1 MAGTEF
7 MANAATANAAP
18 VSAAKET
25 KSGKVGDTIVTVIL
39 ILCVILAIV
48 CSYTAYTT
56 KVGSGVPSIFGYR
69 PFSVQ
74 SDSMLPFFAKGD
86 LVIDKAVKDPSEL
99 EIDDVITFWTVING
113 QKVLN
118 THRIVD
124 IADYGSYL
132 FFQTKG
138 DNNATPDTT
147 GVHQNDIVGVYKT
160 HIKGLGSVLD
170 FLQTGKGF
178 FICIVVPMI
187 IFFVFELISF
197 IKVLMAYNAEKVR
210 LQIQQEAAAQ
220 AAILAAAQGVAAPA
234 PAPVA
239 PEAAAAPASPVQQE

>member
-1 MAGTEF
+1 MAGTDF
-7 MANAATANAAP
+7 TANAAP
-18 VSAAKET
+18 KAK
-25 KSGKVGDTIVTVIL
+25 SSSVGDTIVTVIL

-56 KVGSGVPSIFGYR
+56 KAGSGVPSIFGYR

-74 SDSMLPFFAKGD
+74 SDSMAPFFAKGD
-86 LVIDKAVKDPSEL
+86 LVIDRAVKDPAEL
-99 EIDDVITFWTVING
+99 EVGDVITFWTVING

-118 THRIVD
+118 THRIIE
-124 IADYGSYL
+124 IADFENYL
-132 FFQTKG
+132 FFRTKG
-138 DNNATPDTT
+138 DNNSIADTT

-178 FICIVVPMI
+178 FICIVVPMA
-187 IFFVFELISF
+187 IFFIFELVSF

-220 AAILAAAQGVAAPA
+220 AAILAAAQGTPA
-234 PAPVA
+234 PAPVT
-239 PEAAAAPASPVQQE
+239 PEAAAAPVSPVQQE